1 MISKRPWLVFG
12 LVAAPIALAVGLS
25 YGFLHDTLGL
35 PWYSIRVLGLLVIFV
50 VAVAILW
57 PAMLRDWARR
67 PNGSDSRKI
76 DKQRS

>member
-12 LVAAPIALAVGLS
+12 LVAVPIALAVGLS

-35 PWYSIRVLGLLVIFV
+35 PRYTIRVFGFILLFGGV
-50 VAVAILW
+50 VAILW

-67 PNGSDSRKI
+67 PDGSDSRKNS
-76 DKQRS
+76 KQRS